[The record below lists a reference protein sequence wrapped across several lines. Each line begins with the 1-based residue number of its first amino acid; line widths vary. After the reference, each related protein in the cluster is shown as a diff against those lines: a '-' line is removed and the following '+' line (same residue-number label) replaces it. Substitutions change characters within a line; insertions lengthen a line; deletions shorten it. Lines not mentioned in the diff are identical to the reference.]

1 MNERSDT
8 SGEGENRSPDEAGN
22 LQCCLLVNLVLVVSP
37 AHGDVGV
44 EKQVGGDQPTDDAHG
59 CDPAVKGSGRMV
71 GRIHDLELFGPTLK
85 VTRARQRV
93 ESTAL
98 FGCL

>member
-1 MNERSDT
+1 
-8 SGEGENRSPDEAGN
+8 
-22 LQCCLLVNLVLVVSP
+22 
-37 AHGDVGV
+37 
-44 EKQVGGDQPTDDAHG
+44 
-59 CDPAVKGSGRMV
+59 MV